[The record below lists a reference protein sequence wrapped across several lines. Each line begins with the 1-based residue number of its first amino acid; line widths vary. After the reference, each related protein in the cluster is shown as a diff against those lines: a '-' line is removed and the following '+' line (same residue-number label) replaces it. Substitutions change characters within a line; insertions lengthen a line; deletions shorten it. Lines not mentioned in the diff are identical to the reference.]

1 VQQRDNVF
9 GVKIITDKEP
19 CLGDVDLEEG
29 YITTGET
36 WRASAD
42 LSEKYFTSRKTRW
55 ERSVHRLR
63 HLQES
68 TAVPAAVAA

>member
-29 YITTGET
+29 YNGRDVAGE
-36 WRASAD
+36 R
-42 LSEKYFTSRKTRW
+42 
-55 ERSVHRLR
+55 
-63 HLQES
+63 
-68 TAVPAAVAA
+68 